1 MNVRTRVTSGY
12 SPVTGR
18 PVPLISI
25 AWHGRGQA
33 GERTARRECAPRPSH
48 GPEPPATRGHA
59 PPLAGWAPRNAGL
72 HTHITVGGDW
82 SISASHASR
91 GCSTGSS
98 RVLMTVAWPLTG
110 VITPPGRY
118 HHCSSCPYGMLI
130 MLHAHMAYAHYAHRC
145 AVLQL
150 IAVEGTLY
158 KPSEP
163 LQLAVQGSWASC
175 LVGTVWSAGP
185 TPRLRYRVA
194 TMPPLT
200 TQLPGLTTLG
210 GWAGVSRRAM
220 GKRGSLHPC
229 TTFCSSFKYL
239 YVCWAALWHVDN
251 G

>member
-1 MNVRTRVTSGY
+1 MNVRTCVTSGY

-18 PVPLISI
+18 PVPRISI
-25 AWHGRGQA
+25 AWHGQGQA

-48 GPEPPATRGHA
+48 GSEPPATRGHA

-91 GCSTGSS
+91 GCSTGPS

-110 VITPPGRY
+110 VITPLGRG

-130 MLHAHMAYAHYAHRC
+130 TLHAHMAYARYVHRC

-175 LVGTVWSAGP
+175 LVGMVWSARP
-185 TPRLRYRVA
+185 TPRVA
-194 TMPPLT
+194 VSSRDDAAINHPTARTDYPRR
-200 TQLPGLTTLG
+200 LG
-210 GWAGVSRRAM
+210 RRIAP
-220 GKRGSLHPC
+220 R
-229 TTFCSSFKYL
+229 
-239 YVCWAALWHVDN
+239 N
-251 G
+251 GPARKPASVHDLL